1 VRRCALMVVVSRS
14 RVAAMALGLL
24 ALAVAS
30 GPQAIP
36 AAATVRAGQMSSAS
50 RISASGKHR
59 AVTASM
65 AASSAKACSDETV
78 DAGGQAGKLRLRFKL
93 IGRVS
98 CAKAHRLVRTYFHK
112 MATGGCGQL
121 NNFCL
126 LSFPGGWSC
135 SIFSA
140 GESQQAGGA
149 MAGCART
156 GAKIRLFKAR
166 RTRSARTNAS
176 FRSPSRNISCEM
188 TDDPRGSSPH
198 VYCQSFAK
206 PHSVLMDVTGRLKI
220 CRGRLCLGDPGEH
233 TPVLR
238 YGKRV
243 QVGRFTCRSRR
254 SGVSC
259 AVTKTGMGF
268 LIDRDRVER
277 LRP

>member
-1 VRRCALMVVVSRS
+1 M
-14 RVAAMALGLL
+14 GNL
-24 ALAVAS
+24 ALRRRSVGPARDAGAADRRGWPDVELRPHLGVGRHGEASRRDRVAS
-30 GPQAIP
+30 GELRQALLERDRGRRSSGRKAE
-36 AAATVRAGQMSSAS
+36 AAVQ
-50 RISASGKHR
+50 
-59 AVTASM
+59 
-65 AASSAKACSDETV
+65 AARPRL
-78 DAGGQAGKLRLRFKL
+78 LRE
-93 IGRVS
+93 GD
-98 CAKAHRLVRTYFHK
+98 RLVRVYFHT
-112 MATGGCGQL
+112 MGTGGCGQL